1 MPIYLRFENGMQ
13 VETTTLP
20 KKPEGS
26 GWYKA
31 PTEFDWEKRYKL
43 LEDNTVAECSSDEM
57 QGDLLKNAKLAATE
71 TVRFILN
78 NHRRSFAGYSHEKS
92 RSYDI
97 QEKTAK
103 SIVAAV
109 KNNQTPDEKDV
120 ELIAPLAELRSISVG
135 DMAQLILTKSRKA
148 DRAIARCENIEDRAQ
163 RKIETCTTLDEL
175 KTFMGGFEQD
185 VQTNLSKL

>member
-1 MPIYLRFENGMQ
+1 MPIYLRFENAVQ
-13 VETTTLP
+13 VEATTLA

-26 GWYKA
+26 GWLKA
-31 PTEFDWEKRYKL
+31 PAEFDFEKRYKL
-43 LEDNTVAECSSDEM
+43 LDDGTIVERDESDVAAE
-57 QGDLLKNAKLAATE
+57 LLGNSKVGALD

-78 NHRRSFAGYSHEKS
+78 TYRRKYAGYSHEKS

-175 KTFMGGFEQD
+175 KTFMDAFEQD
-185 VQTNLSKL
+185 VQTSLGKL

>member
-1 MPIYLRFENGMQ
+1 MPVYLRFENGMQ

-20 KKPEGS
+20 KKPEGT
-26 GWYKA
+26 GWLKA
-31 PTEFDWEKRYKL
+31 PSEFEWEKRYRL
-43 LEDNTVAECSSDEM
+43 SEDGAVLECTGDEINN
-57 QGDLLKNAKLAATE
+57 DLLKNSKSTALE

-78 NHRRSFAGYSHEKS
+78 GCRRQFSGYSHEKA
-92 RSYDI
+92 RSYDL

-120 ELIAPLAELRSISVG
+120 ELISPLAELRSISVG
-135 DMAQLILTKSRKA
+135 DMAQLILTKAKKA

-175 KTFMGGFEQD
+175 KTFMDGFEQD

>member
-1 MPIYLRFENGMQ
+1 M
-13 VETTTLP
+13 P
-20 KKPEGS
+20 KKPEGT
-26 GWYKA
+26 GWLKA
-31 PTEFDWEKRYKL
+31 PSEFEWEKRYRL
-43 LEDNTVAECSSDEM
+43 SEDGAVLECTGDEINN
-57 QGDLLKNAKLAATE
+57 DLLKNSKSTALE

-78 NHRRSFAGYSHEKS
+78 GCRRQFSGYSHEKA
-92 RSYDI
+92 RSYDL

-120 ELIAPLAELRSISVG
+120 ELISPLAELRSISVG
-135 DMAQLILTKSRKA
+135 DMAQLILTKAKKA

-175 KTFMGGFEQD
+175 KTFMDGFEQD